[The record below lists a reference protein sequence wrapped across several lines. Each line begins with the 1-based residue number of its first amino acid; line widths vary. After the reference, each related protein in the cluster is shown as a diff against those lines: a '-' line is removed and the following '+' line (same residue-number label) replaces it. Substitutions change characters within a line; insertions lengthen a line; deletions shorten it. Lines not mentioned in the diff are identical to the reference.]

1 MAQIELTEPYHLGTP
16 ELQLNRAVSDYL
28 YTSRKAK
35 TLYYNE
41 EDYLIAEEK
50 AWNKLMD
57 AIKEHPE
64 FNLLVIDSEE

>member
-1 MAQIELTEPYHLGTP
+1 LAQIELTEPYHLGTP